1 MKLSFP
7 IDARETRKD
16 VLEKSALMIDSSLA
30 HTVPLPTETRKGFSC
45 LICVP
50 KFEPVWTTGASRYPT
65 RRRYGTMRSCHRRA
79 L

>member
-1 MKLSFP
+1 MKFSAP

-45 LICVP
+45 FTCVP
-50 KFEPVWTTGASRYPT
+50 KFDPVWTTGARWYPT
-65 RRRYGTMRSCHRRA
+65 QRR
-79 L
+79 